1 MKVTTR
7 KEAMTLGLTKYFT
20 GKPCVNGHV
29 AERYTCNKTCVV
41 CEAERKARSRAKK
54 KAEARAN
61 NVKTELKVVG
71 RNKVRV
77 VRFVN
82 VGSRI
87 GAGKNKFRPVIIED
101 KVVNL

>member
-7 KEAMTLGLTKYFT
+7 KEALELGLNRYFT

-41 CEAERKARSRAKK
+41 CEAQRKAKARAKK
-54 KAEARAN
+54 KAAAAE

-71 RNKVRV
+71 RKVRI

-87 GAGKNKFRPVIIED
+87 GAGKRKFMPVILED
-101 KVVNL
+101 EVVNL